1 MRELVL
7 KNLDQEINLETC
19 LAVNPNLVLR
29 IEDDDCA
36 LLFDPDRGS
45 VQMLNQTAVAIWQ
58 NIDGQRSLRQIIEG
72 LHDQYEG
79 MDAAANQQIIAL
91 VNGLLKLGAIGTRE
105 QS

>member
-1 MRELVL
+1 LNSLDL
-7 KNLDQEINLETC
+7 KINLETC
-19 LAVNPNLVLR
+19 LVVNPNLVLR

-58 NIDGQRSLRQIIEG
+58 NIDGQRSLRHIISE

-79 MDAAANQQIIAL
+79 MDAVADQQIIAL
-91 VNGLLKLGAIGTRE
+91 ANSLLEIGAVVTRG

>member
-1 MRELVL
+1 M

-79 MDAAANQQIIAL
+79 MDADANQQIIAL